1 MTWQTVDTSASGS
14 TERLKIEQ
22 GWLYRSA
29 WRINMGIGT
38 DMLSG
43 SDITFVPAV
52 HAAVAKPSQAPRQD
66 ALQRAQIEGDARR
79 AQANVFAQN
88 ADNRAQEQMAYSA
101 QQAERRADQ
110 GATGSPPPTS
120 TGARV
125 NPTPAQSTLSPQSPS
140 GPTGAHQDAPAVRE
154 DDKASPVTPASRE
167 TGPTA
172 D

>member
-52 HAAVAKPSQAPRQD
+52 HPAVVKPNANIQAQSLAQSQMAEAQRQD
-66 ALQRAQIEGDARR
+66 ALHRAQAEGDLRR
-79 AQANVFAQN
+79 AQA
-88 ADNRAQEQMAYSA
+88 
-101 QQAERRADQ
+101 QANERRAAE
-110 GATGSPPPTS
+110 GATGSPPPTA
-120 TGARV
+120 TAARV
-125 NPTPAQSTLSPQSPS
+125 NPTPAQSTLSPDSPS
-140 GPTGAHQDAPAVRE
+140 GPTGTHQDAPAVRE
-154 DDKASPVTPASRE
+154 DDKASPVPSPAGA
-167 TGPTA
+167 TGSSA
-172 D
+172 SGE

>member
-52 HAAVAKPSQAPRQD
+52 HAAPYRASQAAVIAPGTTAAATQQFGQTQ
-66 ALQRAQIEGDARR
+66 AGMQAQLRAQQEMAHAAGTQVPGTA
-79 AQANVFAQN
+79 AQSAN
-88 ADNRAQEQMAYSA
+88 M
-101 QQAERRADQ
+101 
-110 GATGSPPPTS
+110 PPTPGGPPS
-120 TGARV
+120 RPA
-125 NPTPAQSTLSPQSPS
+125 PTPPSTAP
-140 GPTGAHQDAPAVRE
+140 GASYDHAPAVRE
-154 DDKASPVTPASRE
+154 DDKAGPVPSASGA
-167 TGPTA
+167 TGPA
-172 D
+172 AV